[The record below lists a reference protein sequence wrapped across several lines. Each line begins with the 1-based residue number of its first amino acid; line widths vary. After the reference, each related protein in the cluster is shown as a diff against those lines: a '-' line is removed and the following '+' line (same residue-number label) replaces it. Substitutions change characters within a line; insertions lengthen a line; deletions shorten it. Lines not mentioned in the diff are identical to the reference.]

1 MDTARTIRL
10 PRRILLG
17 ASALIAATVAAV
29 GLTGRP
35 AQARPRAVECV
46 ADLIETA

>member
-1 MDTARTIRL
+1 MDTARTTRL
-10 PRRILLG
+10 SRRILFG
-17 ASALIAATVAAV
+17 VPALIAAAAAAV

-46 ADLIETA
+46 ADLIETV